1 MSPSSGRW
9 RGSLQFPPFKV
20 SLSRWTKQLK
30 SKQAFYFSPPP
41 PDETRKVSGPLRP
54 AAQGFHLR
62 LWHQQDHPE
71 VGDEQHHGRVKEEE
85 EENQEEA
92 ANTTHPDHK
101 FTLLIIIFIIITTV
115 QSDSQLT
122 SLLPPGYCLSLQLL
136 GVFLFFLFVFFK
148 ATSRLH
154 WLVKWN
160 DVTPEQP
167 PYWWMVGQP
176 GWKQLCCCVAAHCKS
191 GPKVNIESSSSSKP
205 EIRGERKK
213 KKRL

>member
-1 MSPSSGRW
+1 MNNIMAVWKKRRRRIKRRQPTQHIQITSLHSLSSSSSSSPPSS
-9 RGSLQFPPFKV
+9 QTV
-20 SLSRWTKQLK
+20 SWLLSSHLVT
-30 SKQAFYFSPPP
+30 
-41 PDETRKVSGPLRP
+41 VSVCSSWVFFL
-54 AAQGFHLR
+54 
-62 LWHQQDHPE
+62 
-71 VGDEQHHGRVKEEE
+71 
-85 EENQEEA
+85 
-92 ANTTHPDHK
+92 
-101 FTLLIIIFIIITTV
+101 
-115 QSDSQLT
+115 
-122 SLLPPGYCLSLQLL
+122 
-136 GVFLFFLFVFFK
+136 VFLGFFFK

-213 KKRL
+213 KRRL